1 MVLSFC
7 LMQMLLIHD
16 CNILQHLSC
25 DPRRSPT
32 TLFTH
37 SCSSS
42 PLRPPSK
49 GKTQS
54 SLLLGLGAALG
65 GGDGLGADLLNA
77 RPVRSRSGTGWVLR
91 VRYFFFLSCQQ
102 DSDRTLFWGLCS
114 LRGKAL
120 SFLFLHSVHSPEGQ
134 PSVLWRTASEDFS
147 QED

>member
-1 MVLSFC
+1 MTVIFSNTLAVTPGGVP
-7 LMQMLLIHD
+7 LLYLPIRAPA
-16 CNILQHLSC
+16 HLSGHQAKEK
-25 DPRRSPT
+25 PRAA
-32 TLFTH
+32 FFWVWV
-37 SCSSS
+37 
-42 PLRPPSK
+42 
-49 GKTQS
+49 
-54 SLLLGLGAALG
+54 LLWVGGVGG